1 MPQPGKLK
9 YGEGEKDFVS
19 VWEDSGLGLVTKKIK
34 DDSSK
39 GMFAKSTTVN
49 KRLDQKG
56 REGPCNI
63 TPETLIAP

>member
-1 MPQPGKLK
+1 MPQPRKLK
-9 YGEGEKDFVS
+9 YGGKKDFVS

-39 GMFAKSTTVN
+39 GMFVKSTTVN

-56 REGPCNI
+56 
-63 TPETLIAP
+63 